1 MRIIHT
7 SDWHLGQDFYHYDRA
22 EEHEFFFDQLCE
34 LVEKEQPDALLVSGD
49 IYHTATP
56 SNASMKLYTR
66 NMVRIHEC
74 CPSMAIIVTAGNH
87 DSCSR
92 LESTDEVWRLANV
105 TVIGGVGR
113 IDDDYD
119 LERHIIEIKGKGFII
134 AVPFVNSK
142 FNDVFIK
149 LQDVVNERNVNN
161 LPVVMM
167 AHMAVS
173 GCDFQGHD
181 VSRLV
186 GGFESVDL
194 KNLGDGYDYLA
205 LGHIHRPQTLANAK
219 ARYSGSAIHVSFDE
233 AFPHTVSLVE
243 IVSHGAEPIVNEH
256 RINQKMH
263 LYSIPSESKPFDEVI
278 QYLKDNAPKEPGYV
292 RLMVKG
298 EMPGNNLVQIQSVMS
313 GFPHLKFCYVKL
325 EREHSFAQGE
335 RRRIDVDKM
344 KEINPLELAKIYFK
358 SRFGTEMDQEKEKM
372 LAEAIE
378 SLNEMK
384 RQ

>member
-1 MRIIHT
+1 MKIIHT

-74 CPSMAIIVTAGNH
+74 CPTMAIIVTAGNH

-105 TVIGGVGR
+105 TVIGGVERDGE
-113 IDDDYD
+113 DYD
-119 LERHIIEIKGKGFII
+119 LERHIIEIKDKGFVI
-134 AVPFVNSK
+134 AVPFINNK
-142 FNDVFIK
+142 FNDVFLK
-149 LQDVVNERNVNN
+149 LQNVVNERNVNN

-167 AHMAVS
+167 AHMAVC

-181 VSRLV
+181 VSRLI
-186 GGFESVDL
+186 GGSEMVDL
-194 KNLGDGYDYLA
+194 KTLGDGYDYLA
-205 LGHIHRPQTLANAK
+205 LGHIHRPQTLENAK

-233 AFPHTVSLVE
+233 AFPHTVS
-243 IVSHGAEPIVNEH
+243 IVKIASHGVKPDVKEH
-256 RINQKMH
+256 GINQKMH

-278 QYLKDNAPKEPGYV
+278 QYLKDKAPKGPGYV

-298 EMPGNNLVQIQSVMS
+298 GMPGNNLVQIQSVMNDL
-313 GFPHLKFCYVKL
+313 PHLKFCYVKL
-325 EREHSFAQGE
+325 EREQSVAQGE

-344 KEINPLELAKIYFK
+344 KEINPLELAKIYYQ
-358 SRFGTEMDQEKEKM
+358 SRFGNEMSQEKEKM
-372 LAEAIE
+372 LTEAIN

>member
-1 MRIIHT
+1 MKIIHT
-7 SDWHLGQDFYHYDRA
+7 SDWHLGQDFYHYDRTD
-22 EEHEFFFDQLCE
+22 EHEFFFDQLCE
-34 LVEKEQPDALLVSGD
+34 LVKNERPDALLVSGD

-56 SNASMKLYTR
+56 SNTSMKLYTR

-74 CPSMAIIVTAGNH
+74 CPSMAIVVTAGNH

-105 TVIGGVGR
+105 TVIGG
-113 IDDDYD
+113 IEHNEDDYD
-119 LERHIIEIKGKGFII
+119 LERQIVEIKDKGFVI
-134 AVPFVNSK
+134 AVPFINNK
-142 FNDVFIK
+142 YNDVFVK
-149 LQDVVNERNVNN
+149 LQDAVNERNVHN
-161 LPVVMM
+161 LPIVMM
-167 AHMAVS
+167 AHVAVN
-173 GCDFQGHD
+173 GCDFMGHD

-186 GGFESVDL
+186 GGFETEDL
-194 KNLGDGYDYLA
+194 KSLGDGYDYLA
-205 LGHIHRPQTLANAK
+205 LGHIHRPQMLPNAK
-219 ARYSGSAIHVSFDE
+219 ARYSGSPIHVSFDE
-233 AFPHTVSLVE
+233 AFPHTVSVVE
-243 IVSHGAEPIVNEH
+243 IASHGTEPVVNEC

-298 EMPGNNLVQIQSVMS
+298 EMPGNNLVQIQSVMNAL
-313 GFPHLKFCYVKL
+313 PHLRFCYVKL
-325 EREHSFAQGE
+325 ERERSFAQGE
-335 RRRIDVDKM
+335 RRKIDVDKM
-344 KEINPLELAKIYFK
+344 KEINPLDLAKIYFK
-358 SRFGTEMDQEKEKM
+358 SRFGIEMDQEKEKM

>member
-1 MRIIHT
+1 MKIIHT

-56 SNASMKLYTR
+56 SNASMKLYTC

-74 CPSMAIIVTAGNH
+74 CPTMAIIVTAGNH

-105 TVIGGVGR
+105 TVIGGVERDGE
-113 IDDDYD
+113 DYD
-119 LERHIIEIKGKGFII
+119 LERHIIEIKDKGFVI
-134 AVPFVNSK
+134 AVPFINNK
-142 FNDVFIK
+142 FNDVFLK
-149 LQDVVNERNVNN
+149 LQNVVNERNVNN

-167 AHMAVS
+167 AHMAVC

-181 VSRLV
+181 VSRLI
-186 GGFESVDL
+186 GGSEMVDL
-194 KNLGDGYDYLA
+194 KTLGDGYDYLA
-205 LGHIHRPQTLANAK
+205 LGHIHRPQTLENAK

-233 AFPHTVSLVE
+233 AFPHTVS
-243 IVSHGAEPIVNEH
+243 IVKIASHGVKPDVKEH
-256 RINQKMH
+256 GINQKMH

-278 QYLKDNAPKEPGYV
+278 QYLKDKAPKGPGYV

-298 EMPGNNLVQIQSVMS
+298 GMPGNNLVQIQSVMNDL
-313 GFPHLKFCYVKL
+313 PHLKFCYVKL
-325 EREHSFAQGE
+325 EREQSVAQGE

-344 KEINPLELAKIYFK
+344 KEINPLELAKIYYQ
-358 SRFGTEMDQEKEKM
+358 SRFGNEMSQEKEKM
-372 LAEAIE
+372 LTEAIN

>member
-1 MRIIHT
+1 MKIIHT

-22 EEHEFFFDQLCE
+22 DEHEFFFDQLCE
-34 LVEKEQPDALLVSGD
+34 LVRKERPDALLVSGD

-74 CPSMAIIVTAGNH
+74 CPSMAIVVTAGNH

-92 LESTDEVWRLANV
+92 LESTDDVWRLANV
-105 TVIGGVGR
+105 TVIGGIERNG
-113 IDDDYD
+113 DEYD
-119 LERHIIEIKGKGFII
+119 LKRHVIEIGDKGYIL

-142 FNDVFIK
+142 FNDVFVK
-149 LQDVVNERNVNN
+149 LQDAVNEMNVNN

-167 AHMAVS
+167 AHVAVN
-173 GCDFQGHD
+173 GCDFMGHD
-181 VSRLV
+181 VSRMV
-186 GGFESVDL
+186 GGFEIEDL
-194 KNLGDGYDYLA
+194 KSLGDGYDYLA
-205 LGHIHRPQTLANAK
+205 LGHIHRPQMLSNAK
-219 ARYSGSAIHVSFDE
+219 ARYSGSPIHVSFDE

-243 IVSHGAEPIVNEH
+243 IASHGVKPVVNEH
-256 RINQKMH
+256 RIIQKMH

-278 QYLKDNAPKEPGYV
+278 QYLKENAPQDAGYV

-298 EMPGNNLVQIQSVMS
+298 DVPGNNLIQIQSVMKEL
-313 GFPHLKFCYVKL
+313 PHLKFCYVKM
-325 EREHSFAQGE
+325 EREHAFAQGE
-335 RRRIDVDKM
+335 RRKLDVEKM
-344 KEINPLELAKIYFK
+344 KEINPLELAKIYYR
-358 SRFGTEMDQEKEKM
+358 SRFGNEMSEEREKM
-372 LAEAIE
+372 LAEAIG

>member
-1 MRIIHT
+1 MKIIHT

-74 CPSMAIIVTAGNH
+74 CPTMAIIVTAGNH

-105 TVIGGVGR
+105 TVIGGVERDGE
-113 IDDDYD
+113 DYD
-119 LERHIIEIKGKGFII
+119 LERHIIEIKDKGFVI
-134 AVPFVNSK
+134 AVPFINNK
-142 FNDVFIK
+142 FNDVFLK
-149 LQDVVNERNVNN
+149 LQNVVNERNVNN

-167 AHMAVS
+167 AHMAVC

-181 VSRLV
+181 VSRLI
-186 GGFESVDL
+186 GGSEMVDL
-194 KNLGDGYDYLA
+194 KTLGDGYDYLA
-205 LGHIHRPQTLANAK
+205 LGHIHRPQTLENAK

-233 AFPHTVSLVE
+233 AFPHTVS
-243 IVSHGAEPIVNEH
+243 IVKIASHGVKPDVKEH
-256 RINQKMH
+256 GVNQKMH

-278 QYLKDNAPKEPGYV
+278 QYLKDKAPKGPGYV

-298 EMPGNNLVQIQSVMS
+298 GMPGNNLVQIQSVMNDL
-313 GFPHLKFCYVKL
+313 PHLKFCYVKL
-325 EREHSFAQGE
+325 EREQSVAQGE

-344 KEINPLELAKIYFK
+344 KEINPLELAKIYYQ
-358 SRFGTEMDQEKEKM
+358 SRFGNEMSQEKEKM
-372 LAEAIE
+372 LTEAIN